1 MNCRI
6 KKLRKILDLT
16 QQEFA
21 KRIGL
26 KQNSIALIETGKR
39 NTSIQTVLSIC
50 REFNVN
56 EEWLKTGKGEMF
68 NQNNNTLLQEI
79 SAEYNLDDFQTKM
92 IEMFLKLDEPKRKV
106 ISDYIQ
112 SLIDNE
118 ITVTEDEPIAA
129 VIPANKE
136 EITKT
141 YDAAAVLPSDKQQ
154 PTKTKEY
161 SDMTLDEIIEQT
173 RILENLAKKKLAEK
187 SSAYSAQEDIYKN
200 MV

>member
-141 YDAAAVLPSDKQQ
+141 D
-154 PTKTKEY
+154 EY
-161 SDMTLDEIIEQT
+161 SDMTVKEITEQMAVLE
-173 RILENLAKKKLAEK
+173 ILLKKKQEEK
-187 SSAYSAQEDIYKN
+187 LSAYSAQEDIYKN